1 MRKIHFA
8 DHLEKKIAEA
18 LESAGIEFIH
28 ENEIAEQFLDF
39 YLPAYDVFI
48 EVKQF
53 HAERIGRQMGY
64 ADNVIAVQGSKAVD
78 FLIDILNKLK

>member
-28 ENEIAEQFLDF
+28 ESEIAEQFLDF

-53 HAERIGRQMGY
+53 YTVRITKQMNY
-64 ADNVIAVQGSKAVD
+64 EDNIIAVQGSKAVEI
-78 FLIDILNKLK
+78 LTDILNKLK